1 MSSAKKAIDSTVKR
15 ILVYTAEIIMS
26 VILLVIMC
34 LPLAFVVPM
43 WIQQI
48 ALGVPASNIALNPVS
63 WFGITGAVVI
73 TCLLAIVG
81 ALLAVLY
88 TQRVLVS
95 GASKEI

>member
-15 ILVYTAEIIMS
+15 ILLYTAEIIMS
-26 VILLVIMC
+26 VILLVIIC

-48 ALGVPASNIALNPVS
+48 ALEVPASNLAVNPVS

-73 TCLLAIVG
+73 TCLLAIAG
-81 ALLAVLY
+81 ALVAIVY
-88 TQRVLVS
+88 TQRFL
-95 GASKEI
+95 ASDASEEK